1 MPNTQLEQSS
11 IKSLLHAK
19 GVQQATGRVRS
30 ESLLEEMSL
39 IGFVPY
45 SVYFDYFLGESK
57 IDLNSHLFV
66 TPYLLRCSSNESPI
80 PVFHTIRCAAE
91 KEYCIEKNLLI
102 DSILDEI
109 IHVAPPYL
117 TKDIKYNKPL
127 RGDKIIDLIESDKSR
142 RVCNLFITKEDG
154 TYRYMGEN
162 SDIELSGGIGNIK
175 CISNDFLC
183 LCTYMNKVTGLP
195 SYTLMPS
202 DKTIRVLSETEDE

>member
-1 MPNTQLEQSS
+1 MSTQLEQSS
-11 IKSLLHAK
+11 IKSLLHAQ

-30 ESLLEEMSL
+30 ENLLEEMSL

-45 SVYFDYFLGESK
+45 SVYYDYFLGESK
-57 IDLNSHLFV
+57 IDLNSHLYV
-66 TPYLLRCSSNESPI
+66 TPYLLRCSSSDSPI
-80 PVFHTIRCAAE
+80 PVFHTIHRAVE
-91 KEYCIEKNLLI
+91 KDYCIENNLMI

-109 IHVAPPYL
+109 IYVAPSYL
-117 TKDIKYNKPL
+117 TKDINYNKPL
-127 RGDKIIDLIESDKSR
+127 RGDKIIELIKRDKNR
-142 RVCNLFITKEDG
+142 KICNLFNTKEDG
-154 TYRYMGEN
+154 TYYYMGKD

-202 DKTIRVLSETEDE
+202 DKTIRVLPETEDE